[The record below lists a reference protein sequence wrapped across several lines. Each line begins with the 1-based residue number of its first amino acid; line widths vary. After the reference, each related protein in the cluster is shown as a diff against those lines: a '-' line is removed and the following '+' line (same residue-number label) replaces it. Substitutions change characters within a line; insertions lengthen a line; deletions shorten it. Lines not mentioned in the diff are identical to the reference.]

1 MSETVIKQSSEF
13 SVQKTTLAIAI
24 LPFRCESHTMECLH
38 GKTAS
43 YNLLEGIYANAVAH
57 EVQKLC
63 VESCNGCQVGH
74 PSQRQHDCLMMNENE
89 RWQMY
94 GLQAIERV
102 NGKRMVW
109 NEFAEAMR
117 VLKLAVDRDLLEH
130 LQQLEKDPDSTFV
143 DSLMELHQNTE
154 NHELQCLL
162 NYLFHWRLEDPL
174 GSVAEAFF
182 SCPPSYMYY
191 VKATGERF
199 RSFEADPKIAYQGF
213 RWRKNF

>member
-1 MSETVIKQSSEF
+1 MSLRIENSSP
-13 SVQKTTLAIAI
+13 QIA
-24 LPFRCESHTMECLH
+24 LFDRKMCLH
-38 GKTAS
+38 GKVYTACLHGKVAS
-43 YNLLEGIYANAVAH
+43 YNLLEGIYANAVAQ
-57 EVQKLC
+57 EVERFC

-94 GLQAIERV
+94 G
-102 NGKRMVW
+102 GKRMVW

-117 VLKLAVDRDLLEH
+117 VVKLAVDRDVLEH

-154 NHELQCLL
+154 NHELQCIL

-174 GSVAEAFF
+174 ESVAEAF
-182 SCPPSYMYY
+182 SLTHRVTC
-191 VKATGERF
+191 
-199 RSFEADPKIAYQGF
+199 IL
-213 RWRKNF
+213 